1 MVILRFFLL
10 IGSCVIVSVLSELS
24 APRVCIDDGCLKGK
38 FFTSQKGNEYEAF
51 LGVPYA
57 KPPVGDLRFMNPQP
71 VEPWTGD
78 YDASFER
85 SKCVQK
91 NDLWINQKVEGDE
104 DCLYINLYKPKQAKR
119 DKLAVMVYIHGG
131 GYFAGSASKGEFG
144 PDRFMDTEEVIL
156 VVLQYR
162 LGVFG
167 FLSTGDQAAT
177 GNFGL
182 KDQNAVLRW
191 VKKNIDR
198 FGGNPELVTLFG
210 QSAGGASVQMQMM
223 SPLSKGLIAR
233 AWSLSGSALGF
244 WTKPNEN
251 PLKFAR
257 EQAVAVGIDS
267 VEEMSSE
274 ELVEALRQVDAEVLG
289 QSIDKLKFW
298 HVFPLTPYRPVVE
311 QYVDNETF
319 ISEDQ
324 RDLWARGEY
333 LQVPWVTSFVPNEG
347 AFASVALIVNQTLL
361 DQLNANIESYL
372 PRMLGCPE
380 NEKSAQLLKE
390 RFFSDGSEDSWI
402 TPANAHRIQ
411 DILSEAFIT
420 FPIAQGVQQHLALD
434 NPSKAPIDVRYFNFS
449 GRYSHSKYF
458 AKNDGNFGV
467 CHSDDLIYLFRAGE
481 LFPDF
486 ELDSD
491 EYAMAEKL
499 VEDYIHFGYDGL
511 KSTGCQG
518 STCSILE
525 YDNSKDSA
533 KPYKLSNIEGFDENM
548 IKFWTEFYTC

>member
-1 MVILRFFLL
+1 MMVLKVLFLISISVVL
-10 IGSCVIVSVLSELS
+10 VLSEES
-24 APRVCIDDGCLKGK
+24 APRVCIEDGCLLGK
-38 FFTSQKGNEYEAF
+38 HFTSQKGSAYEAF

-57 KPPVGDLRFMNPQP
+57 RPPVGELRFKNPQP

-104 DCLYINLYKPKQAKR
+104 DCLYINLYKPQQPKR

-156 VVLQYR
+156 VVMQYR

-167 FLSTGDQAAT
+167 FLSTGDHAAT

-191 VKKNIDR
+191 VQKNIDR
-198 FGGNPELVTLFG
+198 FGGDPQLVTLFG

-223 SPLSKGLIAR
+223 SPLSKGLFAR
-233 AWSLSGSALGF
+233 TWSLSGSALGF
-244 WTKPNEN
+244 WTKPNED

-257 EQAVAVGIDS
+257 EQALAVG
-267 VEEMSSE
+267 VEAVEGMTSE
-274 ELVEALRQVDAEVLG
+274 ELVNALRQVDAETLG

-311 QYVDNETF
+311 QYVDHETF

-347 AFASVALIVNQTLL
+347 AFASLALVINQTLL
-361 DQLNANIESYL
+361 DQLNENAGSYL
-372 PRMLGCPE
+372 TRLLGCPE
-380 NEKSAQLLKE
+380 NEKSSRLLKE
-390 RFFSDGSEDSWI
+390 RFFPDGSDNSWI
-402 TPANAHRIQ
+402 TENNAHRIQ
-411 DILSEAFIT
+411 DIMSEAFII
-420 FPIAQGVQQHLALD
+420 FPIAQGVQQHVALE
-434 NPSKAPIDVRYFNFS
+434 NPSKAPIDVRYFNFT

-458 AKNDGNFGV
+458 AKDDGNFGV
-467 CHSDDLIYLFRAGE
+467 CHSDDLLYLFRAGE

-486 ELDSD
+486 ETDSE

-499 VEDYIHFGYDGL
+499 VEDYVRFAYDGL
-511 KSTGCQG
+511 KSHNCQEN
-518 STCSILE
+518 SCSIME
-525 YDNSKDSA
+525 YTNSKGSD
-533 KPYKLSNIEGFDENM
+533 KPYKLDNIEGFDEAM

>member
-1 MVILRFFLL
+1 MLFLRISSLL
-10 IGSCVIVSVLSELS
+10 IIYTVTSVLSEVS
-24 APRVCIDDGCLKGK
+24 QPKVCIDDGCILGK
-38 FFTSQKGNEYEAF
+38 YYTSQKGNEYEAF

-57 KPPVGDLRFMNPQP
+57 KPPVGELRFKNPQP
-71 VEPWTGD
+71 VEPWTAD

-91 NDLWINQKVEGDE
+91 NDLWIDQKVEGDE

-119 DKLAVMVYIHGG
+119 EKLAVMVYIHGG
-131 GYFAGSASKGEFG
+131 GYFSGSASKGEFG

-156 VVLQYR
+156 IVMQYR

-167 FLSTGDQAAT
+167 FLSTGDHAAT

-191 VKKNIDR
+191 VRKNIDR
-198 FGGNPELVTLFG
+198 FGGDPELVTLFG

-223 SPLSKGLIAR
+223 SPLSKGLFAR

-251 PLKFAR
+251 PLKFTR
-257 EQAVAVGIDS
+257 EQALAVGIES
-267 VEEMSSE
+267 AEEMTSE

-311 QYVDNETF
+311 QFVDEETF

-333 LQVPWVTSFVPNEG
+333 LPIPWVTSFVPNEG
-347 AFASVALIVNQTLL
+347 AFASLALIVNQTLL
-361 DQLNANIESYL
+361 DQLNENAGSL
-372 PRMLGCPE
+372 TRLLGCPD
-380 NEKSAQLLKE
+380 NAKYKQLVKE

-402 TPANAHRIQ
+402 TQANAHKIQ
-411 DILSEAFIT
+411 DIMSEAFIT
-420 FPIAQGVQQHLALD
+420 FPIAQGVQQHIALE
-434 NPSKAPIDVRYFNFS
+434 NPSKARIDVRYFNFA

-458 AKNDGNFGV
+458 AKDDGNFGV
-467 CHSDDLIYLFRAGE
+467 CHSDDLIYLFRAAG

-486 ELDSD
+486 ELDSA

-499 VEDYIHFGYDGL
+499 VEDYVRFAYDGL
-511 KSTGCQG
+511 KTNNCQD
-518 STCSILE
+518 SSCSILE
-525 YDNSKDSA
+525 YSNSKDSD
-533 KPYKLSNIEGFDENM
+533 KSYKLNSIEGFDEAM
-548 IKFWTEFYTC
+548 VKFWTEFYTC